1 MKKKHVK
8 DIKMAKLETPAI
20 EEWHFMTVWIFKKI
34 KKICV
39 EKVVREQEE
48 VLALQQ
54 HFLKISSNFF
64 QKFKLAS
71 KLIF

>member
-1 MKKKHVK
+1 MKKKHVE

-34 KKICV
+34 KICV
-39 EKVVREQEE
+39 ETVVREQEQD
-48 VLALQQ
+48 LALQQ
-54 HFLKISSNFF
+54 LFLKISSKFF